1 MAKFTKYNN
10 PNRRKKIHRRSENSK
25 RTFEEFLKIIHAMTM
40 ADYEALNDYQKK
52 AAEIDYINR
61 YGAPIKWF

>member
-1 MAKFTKYNN
+1 MK
-10 PNRRKKIHRRSENSK
+10 K
-25 RTFEEFLKIIHAMTM
+25 RTFEEFLKIVYNMTFS
-40 ADYEALNDYQKK
+40 DYEELNNHQKK